1 MTINNLNVNP
11 HRIEQTRD
19 YKTIFT
25 QLNFLLMLTYVI
37 LFVYPYSVFSA
48 PKTPSQALPKM
59 FQQPTGMDYYDFKKQ
74 EKVIPNLPSIDVQQQ
89 EDTGIEIIPET
100 LIILAP
106 KELQKIISLEKF
118 QDGIVGVPQSI
129 KSLYA
134 IALKIEKEFN
144 DKGFPLVRVIL
155 PVQELEQEQATIFFK
170 VINGFIEKIDLTKVP
185 KKTNFTN
192 IFLSKTFN
200 K

>member
-1 MTINNLNVNP
+1 MIINNLNVNLQ
-11 HRIEQTRD
+11 RIEQTRD

-25 QLNFLLMLTYVI
+25 QLNLLLMLTCVI
-37 LFVYPYSVFSA
+37 LFAYPYSSFSA

-106 KELQKIISLEKF
+106 KELKKIIS
-118 QDGIVGVPQSI
+118 
-129 KSLYA
+129 
-134 IALKIEKEFN
+134 
-144 DKGFPLVRVIL
+144 
-155 PVQELEQEQATIFFK
+155 
-170 VINGFIEKIDLTKVP
+170 
-185 KKTNFTN
+185 
-192 IFLSKTFN
+192 
-200 K
+200 